1 MSILET
7 APLLDPLLSAL
18 KYKSCVLGVA
28 GGTGSGKTT
37 VARAI
42 LDAVGEDRIAFIEQ
56 DSYYRDVDWR
66 NEAELIHHNFDHPS
80 ALDDGLLVAHVAALK
95 AGHPI
100 EVPIYDFVRH
110 RRTARTRRIEPQPVI
125 LVEGIL
131 IFVEP
136 GLRELLDFKIY
147 VDTDADLRLIRRLGR
162 DMAERGRTVQDVLRQ
177 YLETVRPMHLE
188 FVEPSKRWADII
200 IPEGGEPGGARDG
213 HRPRRAA
220 PRGSEG
226 VATYTLRVV
235 ACFEAAHH
243 LTAYRGAPEPTHGHS
258 WRVEAVLETAGLDAE
273 GMAWDFVEVQGALRE
288 LAARLDHRDIN
299 SVPPST
305 ARARRPSGSPPG
317 SSTA

>member
-1 MSILET
+1 MPTLEP
-7 APLLDPLLSAL
+7 APLLDPLLTNLSF
-18 KYKSCVLGVA
+18 KSCILGVA

-42 LDAVGEDRIAFIEQ
+42 LESVGEDRIALIEQ

-66 NEAELIHHNFDHPS
+66 SEAELLHHNFDHPS
-80 ALDDGLLVAHVAALK
+80 AIDNELLVSHIAALK

-110 RRTARTRRIEPQPVI
+110 RRTTRTRRIEPQPVI
-125 LVEGIL
+125 LLEGIL

-136 GLRELLDFKIY
+136 SLRELLDFKIY

-200 IPEGGEPGGARDG
+200 IPEGGENKVALEMVIA
-213 HRPRRAA
+213 HVEQLL
-220 PRGSEG
+220 RGE
-226 VATYTLRVV
+226 
-235 ACFEAAHH
+235 
-243 LTAYRGAPEPTHGHS
+243 
-258 WRVEAVLETAGLDAE
+258 
-273 GMAWDFVEVQGALRE
+273 
-288 LAARLDHRDIN
+288 
-299 SVPPST
+299 
-305 ARARRPSGSPPG
+305 
-317 SSTA
+317 